1 MCYILQE
8 RKDLSMNRLLVVVD
22 YQNDFVDG
30 ALGFKGADLIAPAIA
45 RLIKEFRANQ
55 DEVVFTYDTHDED
68 YLNTVEGKNLPV
80 VHCIKG
86 SDGWQLYPLIN
97 SLLGDSKV
105 FYKPGFGSKEL
116 GDYIAKSNF
125 EEIYLVGLVSD
136 ICVFSNAI
144 VAKAS
149 ASPYTKIKI
158 VREATSSFDL
168 DMQEKAFDVL
178 KHLHIEII

>member
-1 MCYILQE
+1 M
-8 RKDLSMNRLLVVVD
+8 KRLLVVVD

-30 ALGFKGADLIAPAIA
+30 ALGFKGAEKIAPAIA
-45 RLIKEFRANQ
+45 KLINEFRANQ
-55 DEVVFTYDTHDED
+55 DEVVFTFDTHDAD
-68 YLNTVEGKNLPV
+68 YMNTVEGNSLPV
-80 VHCIKG
+80 PHCSKG
-86 SDGWQLYPLIN
+86 SVGWQLYPLIN
-97 SLLGDSKV
+97 ELLGDSKV

-116 GDYIAKSNF
+116 GDYIASQEFN
-125 EEIYLVGLVSD
+125 EIYLVGLVSD

-168 DMQEKAFDVL
+168 EMQEKAFDVL

>member
-1 MCYILQE
+1 MCYINQD
-8 RKDLSMNRLLVVVD
+8 RKDLRMDRLLVVVD

-30 ALGFKGADLIAPAIA
+30 ALGFKGAELIAPKIA
-45 RLIKEFRANQ
+45 ECINEFRANN
-55 DEVVFTYDTHDED
+55 DEVVFTYDTHDAD
-68 YLNTVEGKNLPV
+68 YMNTVEGNNLPV
-80 VHCIKG
+80 PHCLKD
-86 SDGWQLYPLIN
+86 SEGWQLYPLIN
-97 SLLGDSKV
+97 DLLNDSKV

-116 GDYIAKSNF
+116 GDYIAKNNF
-125 EEIYLVGLVSD
+125 KEIYLVGLVSD

-158 VREATSSFDL
+158 VRDATSSFDL

>member
-1 MCYILQE
+1 M
-8 RKDLSMNRLLVVVD
+8 KRLLVVVD

-30 ALGFKGADLIAPAIA
+30 ALGFKGAELISHNIA
-45 RLIKEFRANQ
+45 ELIKEFRNNN
-55 DEVVFTYDTHDED
+55 DEVVFTYDTHEED
-68 YLNTVEGKNLPV
+68 YLNTVEGNSLPV
-80 VHCIKG
+80 PHCLKD
-86 SDGWQLYPLIN
+86 SDGWQLYPEIN
-97 SLLGDSKV
+97 ALLGDSKV

-116 GDYIAKSNF
+116 GDYIASKDF

-149 ASPYTKIKI
+149 ASPYTKIKV
-158 VREATSSFDL
+158 VRNATSSFDL
-168 DMQEKAFDVL
+168 DMQEKSFDVL

>member
-1 MCYILQE
+1 MCYINQE
-8 RKDLSMNRLLVVVD
+8 RKDLSMKRLLVVVD

-30 ALGFKGADLIAPAIA
+30 ALGFKDADKIAPAIVK
-45 RLIKEFRANQ
+45 LIKEFRANK

-80 VHCIKG
+80 PHCLKG
-86 SDGWQLYPLIN
+86 SDGWALYPAVN
-97 SLLGDSKV
+97 ELLGDSLV
-105 FYKPGFGSKEL
+105 FEKPGFGSKEL
-116 GDYIAKSNF
+116 GHYIEKNNF
-125 EEIYLVGLVSD
+125 DEIYLVGLVSD

-144 VAKAS
+144 IAKAS